1 MRKVV
6 KQLRHGQITIPKE
19 LREAIGLDEDDM
31 LSITVAGDRL
41 EVEPVK
47 VTPKSKGSPWARD
60 LYKAFAP
67 VRESLKGR
75 SEDEV
80 NEAIDEALREA
91 RETKE

>member
-41 EVEPVK
+41 EIEPMK
-47 VTPKSKGSPWARD
+47 VAPKSKGSPWAKE
-60 LYKAFAP
+60 LYEMFAP
-67 VRESLKGR
+67 MRESLKGQPA
-75 SEDEV
+75 EEV